1 MPSNHTLSSAYV
13 VGHHRD
19 CRTALHRCATSSGN
33 AHGKTSKT
41 DAVASAATHLE
52 RRHVEILVD
61 VMLMQSLVKAL
72 PDRAAV
78 LIVGDIDQ
86 LPSVGFGLLR
96 DPGPIAGAIDWH
108 TSQGL
113 RGMRLN
119 QICRL
124 HDPIL

>member
-1 MPSNHTLSSAYV
+1 M
-13 VGHHRD
+13 VGHH
-19 CRTALHRCATSSGN
+19 AGLSHR
-33 AHGKTSKT
+33 
-41 DAVASAATHLE
+41 AAPLRHEQRQRPRQNIEDRCGRERCKTHLE

-61 VMLMQSLVKAL
+61 IMLMQSLVKAL

-86 LPSVGFGLLR
+86 LPSVGPGLPR

-108 TSQGL
+108 TSQVRL
-113 RGMRLN
+113 PISRGMRLN